1 MFKLFIFCYSEGKKS
16 QKWFSKFISRKSTS
30 APQVG
35 MPQSK
40 SWDSLSTKTRSK
52 DHLDKDSIPTPPPV
66 PSPRFLLGNIPMS
79 KKSSGMNLK
88 EELLSSR
95 GREAYDEDGDEEGSD
110 EEVRQAARRIG
121 NRLAR
126 SKMNAKQ
133 LSKKKRSTKVE
144 DLRGI
149 KGSAMLEGYKASSPR
164 VRKKLGEQ
172 RQLTPYPS
180 NAPVYNIK
188 SDLSTPKTLDF
199 DSDDPVS
206 PPPPSSPVQQAK
218 SQPRRQAAPAVLKP
232 VRPAPQPPRTSSAPI
247 AKAVSTRSKRPLAP
261 KSPPQQPVANR
272 HSQSNGTNTAPIAKP
287 LLEALNKQQ
296 GNSGNLAPRQFASQ
310 HFVLRKQ
317 TSTVEKAEEKEE
329 EEESDSTDSFTDSSE
344 EEETETSETDGSSD
358 EDAESMVKA
367 THVEAPSH
375 LSIPMRPISAKNKA
389 LFGARAA
396 RQAMMRMKAARY
408 PRILRKQI
416 IKLDTIDENKF
427 EKIHQTVRETQF

>member
-1 MFKLFIFCYSEGKKS
+1 M
-16 QKWFSKFISRKSTS
+16 T
-30 APQVG
+30 
-35 MPQSK
+35 QSK
-40 SWDSLSTKTRSK
+40 SWDSLSTKARSK

-66 PSPRFLLGNIPMS
+66 PSPTFLQGKIRP
-79 KKSSGMNLK
+79 KKQSGMTLK

-95 GREAYDEDGDEEGSD
+95 GRDAYDDDGDEEGSD
-110 EEVRQAARRIG
+110 EEVRQAARRTG

-126 SKMNAKQ
+126 NKVNPKQ
-133 LSKKKRSTKVE
+133 LSKKKRSVKVE

-149 KGSAMLEGYKASSPR
+149 KGSAMLEGYKTSSPR

-180 NAPVYNIK
+180 NAPLYNIK
-188 SDLSTPKTLDF
+188 SDLPTPKTLDF

-206 PPPPSSPVQQAK
+206 PPPPSSPVQQTK
-218 SQPRRQAAPAVLKP
+218 SQLQRQAAPPVLKP

-247 AKAVSTRSKRPLAP
+247 AKAVSTRGKRAP
-261 KSPPQQPVANR
+261 APQSPPQQPVTNR
-272 HSQSNGTNTAPIAKP
+272 PSQPGSNNAAPIAKP

-296 GNSGNLAPRQFASQ
+296 DNSGALAPHQFASQ

-317 TSTVEKAEEKEE
+317 TSTVEKAKEE

-344 EEETETSETDGSSD
+344 EETETSETDESSD
-358 EDAESMVKA
+358 EDADSMVTA

-375 LSIPMRPISAKNKA
+375 VTIPMRPISAKNKA

-416 IKLDTIDENKF
+416 VKLDTIDENKF
-427 EKIHQTVRETQF
+427 ERIHQTVSITQF